1 MELKER
7 KEGNVLIIKIFEKR
21 LDEFM
26 ALDFKEKMTEFVKR
40 GNEFIVLDLSEV
52 EFIDSS
58 GLGAI
63 ISSMKMLDKKG
74 DFVICGMRETVLS
87 LFQLTRMDRLFKIF
101 PGEKEAIAALSK

>member
-1 MELKER
+1 MELEER

-21 LDEFM
+21 LDE
-26 ALDFKEKMTEFVKR
+26 LVTVNFKEKMTEFVKR
-40 GNEFIVLDLSEV
+40 GNESIVLDLSEV

-63 ISSMKMLDKKG
+63 ISSMKMLGKKEG
-74 DFVICGMRETVLS
+74 FVICGMRETVLS
-87 LFQLTRMDRLFKIF
+87 LFRLTRMDRLFKIF